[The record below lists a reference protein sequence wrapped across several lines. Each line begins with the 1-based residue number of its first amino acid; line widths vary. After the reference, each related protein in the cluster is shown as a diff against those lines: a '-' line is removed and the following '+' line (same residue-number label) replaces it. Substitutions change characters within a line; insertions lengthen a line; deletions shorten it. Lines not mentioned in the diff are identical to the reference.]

1 MGRSSEVALRQP
13 NAATARNTG
22 MNTSTAAIRQAVENP
37 PEVEC
42 TICGHS
48 PESHIPMEP
57 RYGYSATNAATRNAK
72 TTKVVRRELNVAIL

>member
-13 NAATARNTG
+13 KAAKARNIGTT
-22 MNTSTAAIRQAVENP
+22 TSTAAIRHAVENP
-37 PEVEC
+37 PEAEC

-57 RYGYSATNAATRNAK
+57 RYGYSATNAATRSAK
-72 TTKVVRRELNVAIL
+72 TTRVVRRGFTVARL